1 MSSLSQYT
9 ANALI
14 KFGRLIVWFYYS
26 PIRIIGKNNLPSS
39 GPLLLVANHAN
50 SLIDAVL
57 VGLAAGRRV
66 RFLAKAPL
74 FEIPL
79 FGRLLRW
86 VGMIP
91 VHRPVD
97 DPTQVR
103 RSLQSLTKAAEA
115 LAAGAAIG
123 IFPEG
128 KSHDSRTLTELPGG
142 TARMI
147 QQALEVGAAG
157 LQVVPVGIN
166 YDDKRVFGSAV
177 WIEIGK
183 PIDVAAL
190 LAQSKSTA
198 EGRRLVTREIAHRLR
213 GVIIHLDDQR
223 LEPFLED
230 LELLDPALQSSGDEK
245 VFSLQQ
251 RKSVAD
257 ALNHFRKTQPDKVD
271 SIGRA
276 LVVHRLQLKAQGLRV
291 GSDLVNL
298 RGRRR
303 MGHLLWRTLRLGFG
317 LIPVLGGVMQNA
329 LPLVVERWIVR
340 FLPQTGATTMA
351 LSRLA
356 VGVPVFALWYGFT
369 WWLLRGYFL
378 PWVAWFWVLA
388 TPFAGLF
395 AYRYFRNLA
404 GVAGDWR
411 DECRLLFKRGVLH
424 KLRATQSKLR
434 GRLSR
439 LSDEYAS
446 LRAPIPAKRQKW
458 RESPV
463 FRRVILTGGV
473 AASVLFFV
481 VCSLR
486 VGFRSYTLESRP
498 GPPPDFSKVE
508 PAAMERV
515 VAGDEA
521 RLVRVLETMAGI
533 GTSTRA
539 LKSGFDSDALSF
551 FDDADN
557 DRISQQMLTY
567 LNCRQELLELIFRY
581 RAGNTITVPQLRWRA
596 SLIDLAA
603 GCSLYQRSTQFVAL
617 FADAP
622 RAQRKLNEGDPAWGI
637 PAGLYNTIR
646 ANLTDE
652 RNLAPFRTA
661 LAEYRAAAGQYD
673 AAGLSGAGPH
683 ADFHRLIRQTTVT
696 PPADTG
702 FMAKLWQEAG
712 NLKASTLYHGQS
724 AISRAVGSTRVRQ
737 RREGPRVQS
746 GQLEKIRQ
754 LVRPG
759 DILLERQDWFL
770 SRAFM
775 PGYWAHA
782 ALYIGTVEEVEELGL
797 QTHQWVA
804 PHWEAFKRL
813 DADGH
818 RHVIIEAVPEGVRFT
833 TLEHCLGTADSAAV
847 LRPSRISRE
856 ELGDAVARAFHHL
869 GKPYDFEFDFFS
881 ADKIVCT
888 ELVTRCYAESTRLG
902 FPLVNV
908 MGRPTLP
915 PTEIARKFS
924 VERHSPARQLDLV
937 IFLDG
942 HARRDQAIE
951 ADEAAFVA
959 TLNRPGMTWFSSPD

>member
-1 MSSLSQYT
+1 MSSLSQHT

-26 PIRIIGKNNLPSS
+26 PIRIIGKNHLPPS

-50 SLIDAVL
+50 SLIDPVL

-79 FGRLLRW
+79 FGRLLTW

-91 VHRPVD
+91 VHRPAD

-103 RSLQSLTKAAEA
+103 RSLQSLAKAAES

-128 KSHDSRTLTELPGG
+128 KSHDSRTLAELPGG

-147 QQALEVGAAG
+147 QQALEAGAAG

-177 WIEIGK
+177 WIEVGK
-183 PIDVAAL
+183 PIDVATL
-190 LAQSKSTA
+190 LAQAKSTA
-198 EGRRLVTREIAHRLR
+198 EGRRLLTLEIAHRLR
-213 GVIIHLDDQR
+213 GVIIHLDDQK

-230 LELLDPALQSSGDEK
+230 LELLDPALQSSSDEK

-257 ALNHFRKTQPDKVD
+257 ALNHFRKTRPEKVD
-271 SIGRA
+271 SVGRA
-276 LVVHRLQLKAQGLRV
+276 LVVHRLQLQAQGLRV
-291 GSDLVNL
+291 GSDLVNVSGP
-298 RGRRR
+298 RRVGR
-303 MGHLLWRTLRLGFG
+303 LLGRTLSLSFG
-317 LIPVLGGVMQNA
+317 LIPVLAGVLQNA
-329 LPLVVERWIVR
+329 LPLAVERLIVR

-356 VGVPVFALWYGFT
+356 VGVPVFALWYAFT

-378 PWVAWFWVLA
+378 PWVAWFWVVA

-395 AYRYFRNLA
+395 AYRYFRTLA
-404 GVAGDWR
+404 CVVRDWR
-411 DECRLLFKRGVLH
+411 DEFRMLFKRGVLH
-424 KLRATQSKLR
+424 QLRATQSKLR
-434 GRLSR
+434 SRLSR
-439 LSDEYAS
+439 LSDEYAA
-446 LRAPIPAKRQKW
+446 LRAPIPAKRQKL
-458 RESPV
+458 RETPA
-463 FRRVILTGGV
+463 FRKAILAGCGV
-473 AASVLFFV
+473 AGLMVFV

-486 VGFRSYTLESRP
+486 VGFRNYTLESLP
-498 GPPPDFSKVE
+498 GPAPDFSNVE
-508 PAAMERV
+508 PAAMELV
-515 VAGDEA
+515 VTGDEA
-521 RLVRVLETMAGI
+521 RLVRVLDTMAGI
-533 GTSTRA
+533 ERGIRA
-539 LKSGFDSDALSF
+539 LKSGFDSNALSF

-557 DRISQQMLTY
+557 DRISQQMLSY

-581 RAGNTITVPQLRWRA
+581 RAGNAITVPRLRLRA
-596 SLIDLAA
+596 SLIDLTA

-622 RAQRKLNEGDPAWGI
+622 QARRKLNEGDPAWGI
-637 PAGLYNTIR
+637 PGGLYDNIR
-646 ANLTDE
+646 ANLKDE

-673 AAGLSGAGPH
+673 AAGLSAAEPQAG
-683 ADFHRLIRQTTVT
+683 FHRLIQQTTIT
-696 PPADTG
+696 APADTG
-702 FMAKLWQEAG
+702 FLAKLWREAG
-712 NLKASTLYHGQS
+712 NLRASTLYHGQS

-737 RREGPRVQS
+737 RREGPRVQP

-759 DILLERQDWFL
+759 DILIERQDWFL

-782 ALYIGTVEEVEELGL
+782 ALYIGTVEEVEGLGL
-797 QTHQWVA
+797 QTHEWVA

-813 DADGH
+813 GADGH
-818 RHVIIEAVPEGVRFT
+818 RQVIIEAVPEGVRFT

-847 LRPSRISRE
+847 LRPSRIDRE
-856 ELGDAVARAFHHL
+856 ELKDAVARAFHHL

-888 ELVTRCYAESTRLG
+888 ELVTRCYAESTHLG

-924 VERHSPARQLDLV
+924 LERHTPAQQLDLV

-942 HARRDQAIE
+942 HAHRDHAIE
-951 ADEAAFVA
+951 ADEAAFVS
-959 TLNRPGMTWFSSPD
+959 TLKRPGMTWFSSVD